1 MNELLNIA
9 AAYAAQG
16 LEWEA
21 AFWLNEA
28 ENYREYP

>member
-1 MNELLNIA
+1 MNELLAIA
-9 AAYAAQG
+9 ATYAAQG

-28 ENYREYP
+28 QSYTEYP